1 MKIDAPR
8 REDILSVA
16 RAMRARDYDE
26 FIALSFAEDRE
37 ALAESLAQR
46 YSGQSDTFCAYAGD
60 GEAVAVGAMVQAR
73 PGVVTLMFFAT
84 DRMGE
89 IGLALTK
96 FIAQRLFPAY
106 TARGVHRIECVSLD
120 GYEEVHRWIEVLG
133 LRREAG
139 PFRGFGRG
147 REAFV
152 QFAWVADESPVGA
165 GA

>member
-8 REDILSVA
+8 YEDILSVA
-16 RAMRARDYDE
+16 RAMRPRDFDE
-26 FIALSFAEDRE
+26 FSALSPADTRDELAE
-37 ALAESLAQR
+37 ALVTR
-46 YSGQSDTFCAYAGD
+46 YFGHPDAFCAYAEG

-84 DRMGE
+84 ERMAE

-96 FIAQRLFPAY
+96 FITQRLFPAY
-106 TARGVHRIECVSLD
+106 QARGIHRIECVSLE
-120 GYEEVHRWIEVLG
+120 GYDEVHRWIEVLG

-139 PFRGFGRG
+139 PFRGFGKRG
-147 REAFV
+147 EGFI
-152 QFAWVADESPVGA
+152 QFAWVADAGSAGA